1 MPATVA
7 ATDRRDPRLLSVLFW
22 IGVAL
27 APVAALILLVADGN
41 GPLRFAAV
49 LAILAVVLIGL
60 SIALRADGDGGHG
73 EAAEE
78 LRDEIDQLRRELR
91 GEIVAAAQR
100 GNQALDVSQRAQEQ
114 VGALRRRLDAAAAGI
129 AADPDPPAA
138 QPAGA
143 GRARVASAETYAD
156 AGPPGDAE
164 EAPAAGLRA
173 PARPDDASPG
183 HRLQPAPRHGADG
196 PPRPG
201 VYGGDRPAEP
211 GVSGGDHP
219 ARPGV
224 YGAPPRPAEPG
235 PRAPQPAA
243 PEPAPAPRPVGVVR
257 RTETVHVTTRHTV
270 VDGPD
275 PAAGGYGG
283 HGGERWS
290 PAPGGDDDRWSPA
303 PQERP
308 WSGGRL
314 PAAGEPE
321 GPPWS
326 GGRRPAAGEPDG
338 PPWTGGRRPVTGEP
352 DGPPW
357 TGHADPVARVRG
369 ADAHRFPEPAAAE
382 PFDDRAWARQPSIR
396 DEPAHAARGEARGAA
411 VQPQARGGYRGPRA
425 GGGDGQAGRHEADRV
440 PAYPPAPAA
449 SGQWSEAE
457 AGDRWA
463 EVRDDDRG
471 REVRVGERRATAHA
485 DATSSGYRVEDRW
498 AAVRQGDPYPQ
509 GSPGDRWWDGAA
521 AGAGAAGPGGWPDVD
536 GSGADRSGRPG
547 HAGPGGGTDWEH
559 GTWSEPA
566 SPALP
571 AGGVPVPTQWR
582 SPARREAPSAER
594 WAAAEP
600 EPARPSR
607 HQRADG
613 QRYGYPPPDETPR
626 AGAARPADHWR

>member
-60 SIALRADGDGGHG
+60 SIALRADGGYG

-143 GRARVASAETYAD
+143 GRARVAPAETYAD

-183 HRLQPAPRHGADG
+183 HRPQPAPRHGADG

-201 VYGGDRPAEP
+201 VYGGDRPAQP
-211 GVSGGDHP
+211 GVYGGDHP

-224 YGAPPRPAEPG
+224 YGAPSRPAEPG

-283 HGGERWS
+283 ERWS

-326 GGRRPAAGEPDG
+326 GGRRPAAGEP
-338 PPWTGGRRPVTGEP
+338 E
-352 DGPPW
+352 GPPW

-382 PFDDRAWARQPSIR
+382 PFDDGAWARQPSFR
-396 DEPAHAARGEARGAA
+396 DEPAHAARREDRGAA
-411 VQPQARGGYRGPRA
+411 VQPQARGGYGGSRA
-425 GGGDGQAGRHEADRV
+425 GGGDGPAGRHGADRV

-471 REVRVGERRATAHA
+471 REVRVGERRATARA

-509 GSPGDRWWDGAA
+509 GSPGDRWWDGDA
-521 AGAGAAGPGGWPDVD
+521 AGPGAAGPGAAGPGGW
-536 GSGADRSGRPG
+536 
-547 HAGPGGGTDWEH
+547 
-559 GTWSEPA
+559 
-566 SPALP
+566 
-571 AGGVPVPTQWR
+571 
-582 SPARREAPSAER
+582 REAPSAER
-594 WAAAEP
+594 WGAAEP